1 LCRPARLEGK
11 GASIPVGLRRGN
23 SERLEGEDVHPSA
36 ETGRVQT
43 PVFRAFLCTQVLA
56 WGETPGDRDIGR
68 EAPRACRELPAF
80 RAGCRP
86 TRRAGGVGPAARRAG
101 GVGPAARRSWGRWC
115 VV

>member
-1 LCRPARLEGK
+1 MTRSPVFRLRAPVAHAHSVAQRASKER

-86 TRRAGGVGPAARRAG
+86 
-101 GVGPAARRSWGRWC
+101 
-115 VV
+115 